1 MSMSKMVL
9 CSSWFSDRAWRVFE
23 DDVIKIIRNRKTT
36 RGLRRCKSKNINIP
50 WL

>member
-23 DDVIKIIRNRKTT
+23 DDVIKISAIAKLPVVSVGVKAKT
-36 RGLRRCKSKNINIP
+36 I
-50 WL
+50 